1 MKKKNF
7 SRILLGAT
15 LVLLVPLVA
24 MQFSED
30 VDWKL
35 GDFVIIGTLL
45 VGAGLIFEFLSTRV
59 NAKNRIFVAAIVVLA
74 VMLIWVELAVGLFGS
89 PIAGS

>member
-1 MKKKNF
+1 MKKKNLL
-7 SRILLGAT
+7 RILLGTA

-24 MQFSED
+24 MQFSKD

-45 VGAGLIFEFLSTRV
+45 IGAGLIFEFLSARV
-59 NAKNRIFVAAIVVLA
+59 NAKNRIFVGAAIAFLVL
-74 VMLIWVELAVGLFGS
+74 LIWVELAVGLFGS